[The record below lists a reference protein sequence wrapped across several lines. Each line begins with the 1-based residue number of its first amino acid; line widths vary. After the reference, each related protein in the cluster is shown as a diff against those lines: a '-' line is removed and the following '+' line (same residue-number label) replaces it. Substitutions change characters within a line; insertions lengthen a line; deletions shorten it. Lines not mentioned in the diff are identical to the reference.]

1 MDTGWEDEFVYE
13 MWSNL
18 WLASAE
24 TPLSFMWTLCL
35 CILFWSRQS
44 ISSPTFPFHSLIIYC
59 RLFSFRIL
67 TPNKIHQPNLREP
80 VMRVMIP
87 SFPSSTFLHQKFL
100 RISITNLIRQIRSR
114 RFHIFHRG
122 CLCLHYP
129 FNANHRH

>member
-35 CILFWSRQS
+35 CVLFWSRQS
-44 ISSPTFPFHSLIIYC
+44 ISSPTLPFHSLIIYC

-67 TPNKIHQPNLREP
+67 TPNTIHQPNLRVP

-87 SFPSSTFLHQKFL
+87 SFPSLTFLHQKFL

-114 RFHIFHRG
+114 RFHIFHHG
-122 CLCLHYP
+122 CLCLHYL
-129 FNANHRH
+129 FNGNPRH